1 VISWF
6 ALRALARVRMGAGF
20 SWRYGV
26 AAMRRRAGATV
37 AQVVALSL
45 GLMAMLILTVIR
57 GDLVDTWRKTVPVD
71 APNRFVINIQPEQRE
86 GIAEVFRSAGVA
98 TPEIYP
104 MVRGRVVEHNGKPV
118 AVNDY
123 ADQRARRNVDREL
136 NLSYMA
142 QLPAHNKVS
151 AGEWFDAAALKSGAL
166 SMEEGIAKTLGV
178 KLGDTLT
185 FEVGG
190 QRVTA
195 PVTSLR
201 KLNWDSMRVNFF
213 VIATPGLLEGMPTSF
228 ISAFNLS
235 PAKGRFTDTLV
246 QRFPNLSVVDVGAIV
261 KQVQTVIEQ
270 VVRAVQFIF
279 FFTLAAG
286 LMVLYAALNASQDE
300 RVKEAGIM
308 RALGAASHQLRASQL
323 TEFALIGL
331 LAGFFAA
338 CGAAALGAAVGQY
351 VLQLPIGVT
360 PMLWVYGMGG
370 GALAAL
376 AGGWLGLSK
385 ALARPPLHTIREA
398 AV

>member
-1 VISWF
+1 
-6 ALRALARVRMGAGF
+6 
-20 SWRYGV
+20 
-26 AAMRRRAGATV
+26 
-37 AQVVALSL
+37 
-45 GLMAMLILTVIR
+45 
-57 GDLVDTWRKTVPVD
+57 
-71 APNRFVINIQPEQRE
+71 
-86 GIAEVFRSAGVA
+86 
-98 TPEIYP
+98 
-104 MVRGRVVEHNGKPV
+104 
-118 AVNDY
+118 
-123 ADQRARRNVDREL
+123 
-136 NLSYMA
+136 
-142 QLPAHNKVS
+142 
-151 AGEWFDAAALKSGAL
+151 
-166 SMEEGIAKTLGV
+166 
-178 KLGDTLT
+178 
-185 FEVGG
+185 
-190 QRVTA
+190 
-195 PVTSLR
+195 
-201 KLNWDSMRVNFF
+201 
-213 VIATPGLLEGMPTSF
+213 
-228 ISAFNLS
+228 
-235 PAKGRFTDTLV
+235 
-246 QRFPNLSVVDVGAIV
+246 
-261 KQVQTVIEQ
+261 VQTVIEQ

-338 CGAAALGAAVGQY
+338 CGAAALGAAVGQF